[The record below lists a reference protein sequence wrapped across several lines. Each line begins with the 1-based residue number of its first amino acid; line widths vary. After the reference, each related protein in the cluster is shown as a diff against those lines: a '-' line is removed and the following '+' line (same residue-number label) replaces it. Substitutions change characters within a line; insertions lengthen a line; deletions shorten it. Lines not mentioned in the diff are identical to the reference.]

1 MNEPEADPQTEPEK
15 ISTSGLKINRA
26 VVLMLPIGFSSGLP
40 LLVTLDLMK
49 AWLTDSGLSLTVVG
63 ASSLLTLPYTLKFI
77 WAPFFDHVRPP
88 IFGRRKGWMLITQ
101 LATAGAILAFGQ
113 CDAVK
118 TPFLFLVFAFLV
130 SFTSA
135 SQDIVL
141 DAYRRDALEDRLL
154 PLASSIFVAGYRL
167 GMVVSGALALWLA
180 DRVFSWPGV
189 FMFISFCM
197 LAGITATI
205 LAPETEISFD
215 TPASIKQAIIL
226 PIRDFMQRTGAI
238 HLLLFI
244 LLYKLGDMLA
254 SAMTIP
260 FYLHIGFSKAD
271 IGLVGKTFG
280 LTAQILGTFIGST
293 IIMRAGFYRSLWLF
307 GILQAA
313 GILAYPTL
321 LYSGPS
327 VAALATVVVVE
338 NLSIGLATAAYVG
351 TMSALCSRSFSASQY
366 ALLSS
371 FSGVPRTLL
380 SSSTGTLAELVGWKT
395 FFILCAIL
403 AIPGL
408 VVLSRLRKL
417 LPD

>member
-1 MNEPEADPQTEPEK
+1 
-15 ISTSGLKINRA
+15 
-26 VVLMLPIGFSSGLP
+26 
-40 LLVTLDLMK
+40 
-49 AWLTDSGLSLTVVG
+49 
-63 ASSLLTLPYTLKFI
+63 
-77 WAPFFDHVRPP
+77 
-88 IFGRRKGWMLITQ
+88 MLITQ
-101 LATAGAILAFGQ
+101 VTTASAILTFGQ
-113 CDAVK
+113 CDAIK
-118 TPFLFLVFAFLV
+118 TPFLFLLSAFLV
-130 SFTSA
+130 SFSSA

-154 PLASSIFVAGYRL
+154 PLASSVFVAGYRL
-167 GMVVSGALALWLA
+167 GMVVSGAVALWLA
-180 DRVFSWPGV
+180 DKVFSWPGV
-189 FMFISFCM
+189 FTFISSCM
-197 LAGITATI
+197 LIGIAATI
-205 LAPETEISFD
+205 AAPETESHAQSP
-215 TPASIKQAIIL
+215 TSIKEAIVL
-226 PIRDFMQRTGAI
+226 PIRDFMQRTGAV

-293 IIMRAGFYRSLWLF
+293 IIMKTGFYRSLWIF

-313 GILAYPTL
+313 GILAYPSL
-321 LYSGPS
+321 LYTGPV

-371 FSGVPRTLL
+371 LSGVPRTIL
-380 SSSTGTLAELVGWKT
+380 SSSTGSLAEILGWKM
-395 FFILCAIL
+395 FFVVCALL
-403 AIPGL
+403 ALPGL
-408 VVLSRLRKL
+408 IILSRLRTL